1 MTLINRKWLD
11 AILIWSC
18 SLVGFY
24 NVMLVPPLIIDFMSI
39 FGINYSYASLA
50 MGSYGLMYTIGGVI
64 SGYLSTKIGA
74 RKSVFLGIL
83 LIAIAHLT
91 ISVSSTYNVIILLR
105 GLVGIGTAM
114 IWTASILLLKSYFD
128 NKEIAVAYS
137 GLSSFLS
144 VGAMLSV
151 FSASR
156 IVIIYGINYIFFISG
171 ISALIIS
178 ILFIICVQKL
188 KEKTEE
194 DIKLNNRKNSWFGI
208 ILVGIMNFTLLFQ
221 VYALITWLPA
231 YLEEAVLITKENIG
245 YLMSIFVF
253 VTIPAAIIGG
263 QLIKKIGEAN
273 KIVLLAIIISF
284 SSILFVMPISDIYY
298 IIILMIITSWGANM
312 VLAQIY
318 TLINKVTNAKFF
330 SKATGIVASMGFS
343 AAFVASYLNGYLL
356 DIYHSYNVIFYT
368 ICIICIIGLFANMIF
383 TKRFM

>member
-11 AILIWSC
+11 VILIWSC

-50 MGSYGLMYTIGGVI
+50 MGSYGVMYTIGGVI
-64 SGYLSTKIGA
+64 SGYLSTKIGS

-83 LIAIAHLT
+83 LIAIAHLI
-91 ISVSSTYNVIILLR
+91 ISVSNTYNVIILLR

-114 IWTASILLLKSYFD
+114 IWTSSILLLKSYFD
-128 NKEIAVAYS
+128 NKEITVAYS

-144 VGAMLSV
+144 IGAMLSV

-171 ISALIIS
+171 ISALVIS
-178 ILFIICVQKL
+178 VLFIICVQKI
-188 KEKTEE
+188 KEKREN
-194 DIKLNNRKNSWFGI
+194 DIELKNKKNSWVGI

-231 YLEEAVLITKENIG
+231 YLEEGLLITKENIG

-253 VTIPAAIIGG
+253 VTIPSAIIGG
-263 QLIKKIGEAN
+263 QIIKKIGEAN
-273 KIVLLAIIISF
+273 KIVLIAIIMSF
-284 SSILFVMPISDIYY
+284 SSILFAMPISNIYY
-298 IIILMIITSWGANM
+298 IIILIIITSWGANM
-312 VLAQIY
+312 VLAQVY
-318 TLINKVTNAKFF
+318 TLINKVTNSKFF
-330 SKATGIVASMGFS
+330 SRATGIVASMGFS
-343 AAFVASYLNGYLL
+343 SAFVASYLNGYLL

-368 ICIICIIGLFANMIF
+368 ICIICIIGLFANIIF

>member
-11 AILIWSC
+11 VILIWSC

-50 MGSYGLMYTIGGVI
+50 MGSYGVMYTIGGVI
-64 SGYLSTKIGA
+64 SGYLSTKIGS

-83 LIAIAHLT
+83 LIAIAHLI
-91 ISVSSTYNVIILLR
+91 ISVSNTYNVIILLR

-114 IWTASILLLKSYFD
+114 IWTSSILLLKSYFD
-128 NKEIAVAYS
+128 NKEITVAYS

-144 VGAMLSV
+144 IGAMLSV

-171 ISALIIS
+171 ISALVIS
-178 ILFIICVQKL
+178 VLFIICVQKI
-188 KEKTEE
+188 KEKREN
-194 DIKLNNRKNSWFGI
+194 DIELKNKKNSWVGI

-231 YLEEAVLITKENIG
+231 YLEEGLLITKENIG

-253 VTIPAAIIGG
+253 VTIPSAIIGG
-263 QLIKKIGEAN
+263 QIIKKIGEAN
-273 KIVLLAIIISF
+273 KIVLIAIIISF
-284 SSILFVMPISDIYY
+284 SSINSF
-298 IIILMIITSWGANM
+298 
-312 VLAQIY
+312 
-318 TLINKVTNAKFF
+318 
-330 SKATGIVASMGFS
+330 
-343 AAFVASYLNGYLL
+343 AF
-356 DIYHSYNVIFYT
+356 T
-368 ICIICIIGLFANMIF
+368 
-383 TKRFM
+383 